1 MSTELGREEG
11 DRGGGGVST
20 EWGRKWGR
28 EDGIGRGWGSEY

>member
-20 EWGRKWGR
+20 EWGREEGV
-28 EDGIGRGWGSEY
+28 GGSEY